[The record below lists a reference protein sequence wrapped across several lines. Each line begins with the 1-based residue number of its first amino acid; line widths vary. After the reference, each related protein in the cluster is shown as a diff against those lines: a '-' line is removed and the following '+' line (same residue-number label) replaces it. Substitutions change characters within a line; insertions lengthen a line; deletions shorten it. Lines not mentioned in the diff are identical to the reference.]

1 MNEEFS
7 FMKEKI
13 KDKPFYKRRWVQLL
27 AGTVVL
33 ALLFGLISGCVFMKV
48 TTHLKDKQEQEA
60 IKNVEIPKDNDEE
73 IASMQPEE
81 KEPEAVTEPE
91 PIVIDQEI
99 SVDDYRTLM
108 GEFRKVAKEARKALV
123 TVTAVSNDV
132 DWFNEAYENL
142 GQSSGMIIGDNGVEL
157 LILTKYSAVENS
169 DDLHVTFTDKT
180 KTTAALKKYD
190 VTTDLAVISVNL
202 SDIPED
208 TSEKIKKAELG
219 NSRVLEAGVPVMA
232 VGRADGSENS
242 LMIGYLTSVHNSQ
255 SVVDAEYTILMTDM
269 IRHTGSEGVLI
280 NLKGEVIGVIQNKYL
295 MESRQDCLSAYAIS
309 DIKGLL
315 EHLSNNQDITYL
327 GIKGTSVTEEASLQ
341 GIPEGVYV
349 TEVELDSPAMKGG
362 IQSGDVIRA
371 INGQNVTTMTE
382 LSDVLQR
389 LSNKQNIT
397 LECSRLTK
405 DGYKQANYQASLS
418 VLE

>member
-1 MNEEFS
+1 MSEEFS

-13 KDKPFYKRRWVQLL
+13 KDKPFYKRRRVQLL
-27 AGTVVL
+27 IGTVVL
-33 ALLFGLISGCVFMKV
+33 AALFGLISGCVFMKV
-48 TTHLKDKQEQEA
+48 STYLKNKQAQES
-60 IKNVEIPKDNDEE
+60 IKNVEIPKDNEE
-73 IASMQPEE
+73 ENSIAQPEE
-81 KEPEAVTEPE
+81 KVSKTVTE

-99 SVDDYRTLM
+99 TVEDYQTML
-108 GEFRKVAKEARKALV
+108 GEFRKLAKEASRALV

-132 DWFNEAYENL
+132 DWFNEAYENR
-142 GQSSGMIIGDNGVEL
+142 GQGSGMIIGDNGVEL
-157 LILTKYSAVENS
+157 LILTKYSMVENS

-180 KTTAALKKYD
+180 QTAAALKKYD

-202 SDIPED
+202 SDISEK

-219 NSRVLEAGVPVMA
+219 NSRMLEAGVPVLA

-242 LMIGYLTSVHNSQ
+242 LMIGYLTSVHNSL

-269 IRHTGSEGVLI
+269 LRHAGADGVLI
-280 NLKGEVIGVIQNKYL
+280 NLKGEVVGILHNEQQTEN
-295 MESRQDCLSAYAIS
+295 RQACLSAYAIS
-309 DIKGLL
+309 DIKSLL
-315 EHLSNNQDITYL
+315 EHLSNNQDVVYL
-327 GIKGTSVTEEASLQ
+327 GIKGTSVTEEAFQQ
-341 GIPEGVYV
+341 GIPEGIYV

-362 IQSGDVIRA
+362 IQSGDVIQA
-371 INGQNVTTMTE
+371 INGQNVTTMAE

-397 LECSRLTK
+397 IECSRLTK
-405 DGYKQANYQASLS
+405 DGYKKANYQASLS

>member
-13 KDKPFYKRRWVQLL
+13 KDKPFYKRRWVRLL
-27 AGTVVL
+27 AGTVAL

-48 TTHLKDKQEQEA
+48 TTHLKDKQAQEA
-60 IKNVEIPKDNDEE
+60 IKNVEIPKDNEE
-73 IASMQPEE
+73 ETVIAPPEE
-81 KEPEAVTEPE
+81 KVPEEVAEPV
-91 PIVIDQEI
+91 IIDQELTLE
-99 SVDDYRTLM
+99 DYQSLL
-108 GEFRKVAKEARKALV
+108 GEFRKVAKEAGKALV

-132 DWFNEAYENL
+132 DWFNEAYESR

-169 DDLHVTFTDKT
+169 DGLHVTFADKT
-180 KTTAALKKYD
+180 QTSAALKKYD

-208 TSEKIKKAELG
+208 TGEAIKKAELG
-219 NSRVLEAGVPVMA
+219 NSRILEAGMPVLA
-232 VGRADGSENS
+232 VGSVDGSENS

-255 SVVDAEYTILMTDM
+255 SVVDAEYTVLMTDM
-269 IRHTGSEGVLI
+269 IRHAGSDGVLI
-280 NLKGEVIGVIQNKYL
+280 NLKGQVVGVLQNEHL
-295 MESRQDCLSAYAIS
+295 TEGRQDCLSAYAIS
-309 DIKGLL
+309 DIKSLL
-315 EHLSNNQDITYL
+315 EHLSNNQDVVYL
-327 GIKGTSVTEEASLQ
+327 GIKGTSVTEEAARQ
-341 GIPEGVYV
+341 GIPEGIYV
-349 TEVELDSPAMKGG
+349 TKVELDSPAMKGG
-362 IQSGDVIRA
+362 IQSGDVILA
-371 INGQNVTTMTE
+371 INGQKVATMAE

-397 LECSRLTK
+397 IECSRQTK
-405 DGYKQANYQASLS
+405 DGYKKANYQASLS

>member
-48 TTHLKDKQEQEA
+48 TSHLKDKQAQEA
-60 IKNVEIPKDNDEE
+60 IKNVEIPKDNEE
-73 IASMQPEE
+73 ETVPVPTEE
-81 KEPEAVTEPE
+81 KEPGEITEPD
-91 PIVIDQEI
+91 PVIIDQELTI
-99 SVDDYRTLM
+99 EDFQSLL
-108 GEFRKVAKEARKALV
+108 GEFRKVAKEARKSLV

-132 DWFNEAYENL
+132 DWFNEAYESR

-157 LILTKYSAVENS
+157 LILTKYSAVANS

-180 KTTAALKKYD
+180 QTAAALKKYD

-208 TSEKIKKAELG
+208 TGETIKQAELG
-219 NSRVLEAGVPVMA
+219 NSRILEAGVPVLA
-232 VGRADGSENS
+232 VGSVDGSENS

-255 SVVDAEYTILMTDM
+255 SVVDAEYTVLMTDM
-269 IRHTGSEGVLI
+269 IRHAGADGVLI
-280 NLKGEVIGVIQNKYL
+280 NLKGQVVGVLQNEHL
-295 MESRQDCLSAYAIS
+295 TESRQDCLSAYAIS
-309 DIKGLL
+309 DIKSLL
-315 EHLSNNQDITYL
+315 EHLSNNQDVVYL
-327 GIKGTSVTEEASLQ
+327 GIKGTSVTEEAARQ

-362 IQSGDVIRA
+362 IQSGDVILA
-371 INGQNVTTMTE
+371 INGQKVTTMAE

-397 LECSRLTK
+397 IECSRQTK
-405 DGYKQANYQASLS
+405 DGYKKANYQASLS